1 MMHPADTYTCAWG
14 PCERARVETRCE
26 RMCMG
31 PVCACMETLRASTRG
46 DPVSE
51 HAWGPCEQACVGTL
65 RVNTC
70 GAPVRV
76 CVDPSGMDMGVRGSS
91 GHRHGHV
98 QGFGGHAGIQQA
110 QARACRDPAG
120 MTSSSSHVPVSI
132 QCKKKR
138 IHLLYKPSIEQGL
151 E

>member
-1 MMHPADTYTCAWG
+1 
-14 PCERARVETRCE
+14 
-26 RMCMG
+26 MG
-31 PVCACMETLRASTRG
+31 TLRVSTCG
-46 DPVSE
+46 DPVRAHVHGPGVCMYGDPASE
-51 HAWGPCEQACVGTL
+51 HAWGPCEQARVGTL
-65 RVNTC
+65 RVNTR

-110 QARACRDPAG
+110 RARACRDPAG
-120 MTSSSSHVPVSI
+120 MTSSSSCVPVSI